1 MYPVVKKAGFT
12 LANAPSLMRTAGST
26 FVIEHQ
32 NNPDGDFLKTYESH
46 VRSFEEVV
54 NYLPNQIYI
63 GNERAEALE
72 GKKLP
77 FSDIEYKD
85 GKTEGKLN
93 S

>member
-46 VRSFEEVV
+46 GSSK
-54 NYLPNQIYI
+54 LLTKPNLY
-63 GNERAEALE
+63 R
-72 GKKLP
+72 
-77 FSDIEYKD
+77 
-85 GKTEGKLN
+85 
-93 S
+93 